1 MGPAAPPTPP
11 KCKIEV
17 PSRNCPP
24 PRSLTPCPI
33 LPLSG
38 FVRPCGYA
46 GRVARNTTNY
56 QLREALRGAS
66 SVAEAARAAGCSR
79 ALIYQRAAED
89 GGVAAELD
97 RIRANR
103 GSSERS
109 RRRHRQRDRE
119 VLAEAGPQPGSVED
133 DGPSPTPSSPEVRP
147 ESLRDLA
154 LRTLCVVAAKGGK
167 GDAPRVAAA
176 RELLRYAEALAVRD
190 RASERDDDEGA
201 QTINLEAA
209 RAELLARLGAM

>member
-1 MGPAAPPTPP
+1 M
-11 KCKIEV
+11 
-17 PSRNCPP
+17 
-24 PRSLTPCPI
+24 
-33 LPLSG
+33 
-38 FVRPCGYA
+38 
-46 GRVARNTTNY
+46 ARNTTNY

-79 ALIYQRAAED
+79 ALIYQRAEED
-89 GGVAAELD
+89 GEVAAELE

-119 VLAEAGPQPGSVED
+119 VLAEAGAEPGSVEG
-133 DGPSPTPSSPEVRP
+133 DGPSPKPAPSEVRP

-201 QTINLEAA
+201 PTINLEAA